1 MLSKSPILII
11 VVGIMLLA
19 VGLLFKIMHWPDMFQ
34 GLYSGWVVLI
44 IGIVMLIVKR
54 KNKNV

>member
-11 VVGIMLLA
+11 VIGLMLLA
-19 VGLLFKIMHWPDMFQ
+19 VGLLFKIMLWPDMFQ

-54 KNKNV
+54 KN